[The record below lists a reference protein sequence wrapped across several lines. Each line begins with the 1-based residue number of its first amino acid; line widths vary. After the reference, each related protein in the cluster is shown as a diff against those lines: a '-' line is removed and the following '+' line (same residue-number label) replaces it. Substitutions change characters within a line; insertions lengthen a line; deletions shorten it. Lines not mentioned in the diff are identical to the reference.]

1 MRREKSGGKDISLR
15 SNKRA
20 KILICS
26 DITVVHLAIWK
37 SEIHSSIQIS
47 IAISSKGC
55 ESNLSPISPYFN
67 ISIYWIL
74 KIILTMDITQGRV
87 QKKSSLKISF
97 EIHSQNL
104 FTKIQRRIKSLFS
117 GELEIGKRIF
127 IRPWIESDLYI
138 YIYLETT
145 SSTPSTPGSI
155 HRSSFMSLGK
165 KNFAHWKNSFSWDRR
180 WPVSS
185 KDFLRDIVQ
194 GGD

>member
-1 MRREKSGGKDISLR
+1 MRKQSIPHLSLFQYIYILNIKNHFDNGYCTR
-15 SNKRA
+15 KGSKKVFFKNKLR
-20 KILICS
+20 
-26 DITVVHLAIWK
+26 
-37 SEIHSSIQIS
+37 
-47 IAISSKGC
+47 
-55 ESNLSPISPYFN
+55 N
-67 ISIYWIL
+67 
-74 KIILTMDITQGRV
+74 
-87 QKKSSLKISF
+87 F